1 MFDNKS
7 MPCLP
12 KSAGKDESLDGRR
25 NIFVSGRAVE
35 KSEDCGNGFEKQ
47 VVIIEGLG
55 TSVWPAKAKE

>member
-1 MFDNKS
+1 

-12 KSAGKDESLDGRR
+12 KSAGEDKSLDGRR
-25 NIFVSGRAVE
+25 NIFVSGQAVE
-35 KSEDCGNGFEKQ
+35 KSEDCGNWFEKQ